1 MTETTSLVK
10 APSRVGA
17 EEDMGLFAAHPGQ
30 GGTMSWR
37 EFREWAGKTNNRAAC
52 LRLISAATGFNP
64 LPHQLRAFMSTARN
78 KLLLG
83 GVGSGKT
90 KFAVVE
96 LAILAM
102 MNPGCNF
109 AMFSPTYDGVIH
121 VLRPEFEFI
130 MEGLARIG
138 CPLELRYHKSMARAD
153 LVGGGSIFWRSANRV
168 DSARGF
174 TLAGAVIDEV
184 EAMQDPVYVFNT
196 ISGRLRAINANVH
209 ELVCSTTPRGF
220 RGIPRMFHE
229 RRIDA
234 TTQKDWWAAR
244 APTQSNIYL
253 PEGFLEALQA
263 GHSKRS
269 YAQEVEGKVLS
280 PQNLV
285 FNSDEFN
292 EENNVRPWIYDP
304 TLPYHLACDWGY
316 AHPYFAWIQEHPD
329 GSYTVFK
336 EFFQNEVPIGKQK
349 DFIVATCK
357 ALGKDP
363 ETATGDRA
371 IKDMMQWLIH
381 TFPRTHIHRM
391 KSREEQS
398 VLNGIEIMRTLMDPI
413 SGQPKF
419 FISKKLSMNAKMP
432 RSIMHAMLNYRW
444 KVDKEGLLTDQP
456 YKSGVE
462 DHAMDAI
469 RMCMVAI
476 SDKRAP
482 FMLGSRHEPDIFRSN
497 NRSRRRRLGRLN

>member
-1 MTETTSLVK
+1 
-10 APSRVGA
+10 
-17 EEDMGLFAAHPGQ
+17 MGLFAAHPGH

-37 EFREWAGKTNNRAAC
+37 DFREEAGKNKDRMSC

-64 LPHQLRAFMSTARN
+64 LPHQLRAFLSNARH

-121 VLRPEFEFI
+121 VLRPEFEHI

-184 EAMQDPVYVFNT
+184 AAMPDPVYVFNT
-196 ISGRLRAINANVH
+196 INGRLRAINANVH
-209 ELVCSTTPRGF
+209 ELVCSTTPRGY
-220 RGIPRMFHE
+220 RGVARMFHE
-229 RRIDA
+229 RRQDDS
-234 TTQKDWWAAR
+234 TKDEWWAAR
-244 APTQSNIYL
+244 APTQSNVYL
-253 PEGFLEALQA
+253 PPGFLESLQA

-269 YAQEVEGKVLS
+269 YAQEVEGKILS
-280 PQNLV
+280 PSNRV

-292 EENNVRPWIYDP
+292 EENNVRPWAYDP

-336 EFFQNEVPIGKQK
+336 EFFRNEVPIGKQK
-349 DFIVATCK
+349 DFIIQTCK

-363 ETATGDRA
+363 VTATGDRA
-371 IKDMMQWLIH
+371 IKDMMQWLIY
-381 TFPRTHIHRM
+381 TFPRTQVHRM
-391 KSREEQS
+391 RSREEQS
-398 VLNGIEIMRTLMDPI
+398 VLSGIEVMRSLMDPI
-413 SGQPKF
+413 AGSPRF
-419 FISKKLSMNAKMP
+419 YISKKLSMNAKMP
-432 RSIMHAMLNYRW
+432 RSLMHAMMNYRW
-444 KVDKEGLLTDQP
+444 KVDREGHLTDQP

-469 RMCMVAI
+469 RMCLVAI
-476 SDKRAP
+476 SDNRAP
-482 FMLGSRHEPDIFRSN
+482 FMLGSRHELDFFRSHK
-497 NRSRRRRLGRLN
+497 RSKLRRLGRLN